1 MNKLICVLSAFTILI
16 SLCACENGIKR
27 SAYYSTTDTDSI
39 LETESVLVTE
49 TDTVTDTDEGIPPIE
64 LNDIPGK
71 YYFGTDG
78 YFVEIWE
85 RRKPTSDAPYNASVV
100 FDVTHNDYIS
110 GLMNVNTTYNYSG
123 IGEYMSSPID
133 EGTISIIYE
142 NKALYLKLESNE
154 HGYFFEQLIPKVNKD
169 YSKVDLSKYE
179 GTYYSPTKMYQIE
192 LKKASDSQF
201 YMTLDYLNS
210 DWTHDEGYVTPG
222 EQCGLNYYAL
232 VTLELNE
239 DGTVHISLTSAVHAD
254 GDFEEDLIKGK
265 LIDTS
270 GEEMKTFLIQ
280 QTFEYFKEKM
290 ETDYGITEMFFN
302 SLKYHDATVEF
313 DSATHTAK
321 CTMYCDHSVDNTQF
335 FGTNATTYKVVAK
348 YDVLSYTEVRLTS
361 LKIT

>member
-1 MNKLICVLSAFTILI
+1 MKKLIGVLSAFAIMI

-27 SAYYSTTDTDSI
+27 SAYYSTTDTDII
-39 LETESVLVTE
+39 LETESELATE
-49 TDTVTDTDEGIPPIE
+49 MDTATDTDKGIPSIE

-78 YFVEIWE
+78 YYVNIEE
-85 RRKPTSDAPYNASVV
+85 TPRYAPETPYYASVV
-100 FDVTHNDYIS
+100 FSVNDKDYIS
-110 GLMNVNTTYNYSG
+110 GLMNINTIYEYSG
-123 IGEYMSSPID
+123 DGEGMASPID
-133 EGTISIIYE
+133 SGTVSIIYE
-142 NKALYLKLESNE
+142 NKALYLKLDSNE
-154 HGYFFEQLIPKVNKD
+154 HGYIFEQLIPEVKKD

-179 GTYYSPTKMYQIE
+179 GIYYSPSKYYQIE

-201 YMTLDYLNS
+201 YMILDYLNS
-210 DWTHDEGYVTPG
+210 EWTHDEGNVTPG
-222 EQCGLNYYAL
+222 ESCTLNCYAI
-232 VTLELNE
+232 VTLDLKD
-239 DGTVHISLTSAVHAD
+239 DGTVRIHLTSAVHAN
-254 GDFEEDLIKGK
+254 GNFEEDLIKGK
-265 LIDTS
+265 LVDTS
-270 GEEMKTFLIQ
+270 GEEMKAFLIE

-335 FGTNATTYKVVAK
+335 FGTNGTTYKVVAK

-361 LKIT
+361 LKIS